1 MKSKPKGRAGVTH
14 EFVCVV
20 EPEAAGRRID
30 AYLAS
35 LGEPFASRSQVKR
48 LIEGGAVS
56 VNGKVCTKA
65 SYPVAAGDQI
75 RAEIPQEVELPPQPQ
90 NIPLSIVFEDDHII
104 VVNKARGMVVHPA
117 PGNKENTL
125 VNALLAHTDQLSDIG
140 DADRPGI
147 VHRLDKETS
156 GLMVVAKT
164 ADAHRHLAAQLKART
179 MGRTY
184 LAFVHGNPRTDSGT
198 IDAPIGRHPV
208 HRQRMA
214 VVEGGREAISHYRV
228 IERYRRHALL
238 EVDLV
243 TGRTHQI
250 RVHLSYIGHPII
262 GDVRYGASKK
272 ERLFEGGQALHAW
285 RLTLVHPH
293 TNELMTFT
301 APLPSEL
308 ESLRERLRTLTDSV

>member
-1 MKSKPKGRAGVTH
+1 MKPKGRADVKDD
-14 EFVCVV
+14 FICVV
-20 EPEAAGRRID
+20 QPDEAGQRID

-35 LGEPFASRSQVKR
+35 LGEPFTSRSQVKR
-48 LIEGGAVS
+48 LIEAGSVMVNGAV
-56 VNGKVCTKA
+56 CAKA
-65 SYPVAAGDQI
+65 SYVIAAGDQI
-75 RAEIPQEVELPPQPQ
+75 KAEIPREEELPPQPQ
-90 NIPLSIVFEDDHII
+90 EIPLSIVFEDDHII
-104 VVNKARGMVVHPA
+104 VVDKARGMVVHPA
-117 PGNKENTL
+117 PGNKDNTL
-125 VNALLAHTDQLSDIG
+125 VNALLAHTEQLSDIG

-164 ADAHRHLAAQLKART
+164 AFAHRHLAAQLKERT

-184 LAFVHGNPRTDSGT
+184 LAFVHGNPRADSGT

-228 IERYRRHALL
+228 IERYKEHALL
-238 EVDLV
+238 EVDLE

-250 RVHLSYIGHPII
+250 RVHMSYIGHPII

-272 ERLFEGGQALHAW
+272 QRLFDGGQALHAW
-285 RLTLVHPH
+285 RLTLLHPH
-293 TNELMTFT
+293 SGEWMTFT

-308 ESLRERLRTLTDSV
+308 ESLRQRLRALTDSA